1 LHAGGGSL
9 ATLTLIPTAASRVYG
24 PAQRHISVEGEE
36 TPPIRLAAS
45 SRSPA
50 SPAGNLGFR
59 ARRAGELSGW
69 RVVAIENGGA
79 AAAAGVRIGNMIT
92 RVDGIDVTQTERDIY
107 QNLINVSPGTSIAI
121 TLADGRELSVVA
133 E

>member
-1 LHAGGGSL
+1 
-9 ATLTLIPTAASRVYG
+9 
-24 PAQRHISVEGEE
+24 
-36 TPPIRLAAS
+36 
-45 SRSPA
+45 
-50 SPAGNLGFR
+50 
-59 ARRAGELSGW
+59 
-69 RVVAIENGGA
+69 VVAIENGGA